1 MTGGNDPIE
10 IYENLR
16 DYTKT
21 YGVCPEVICREEN
34 LMI

>member
-1 MTGGNDPIE
+1 MIGGNDPIE
-10 IYENLR
+10 IYGNLR

-34 LMI
+34 SMI